1 MEYLDGIN
9 LKEFTARLHQQEGEV
24 NMDIIKK
31 IIRCLLS
38 GLDYLHENKIIHRDL
53 KVFFFN

>member
-9 LKEFTARLHQQEGEV
+9 LKEFTYRLHEGCNL
-24 NMDIIKK
+24 NMDAVRK
-31 IIRCLLS
+31 IITCLLS

-53 KVFFFN
+53 KVNFF